1 MLHYLTSLSFSSIL
15 ISEPEL
21 AENPDFDWQMFYGAY
36 VRSYIERD
44 VRELSEI
51 GDAVK
56 FTRFMT
62 VAAAQTGQ
70 LVNLTSMARKD
81 RINCKPY
88 NI

>member
-1 MLHYLTSLSFSSIL
+1 MLNQ
-15 ISEPEL
+15 PKL

>member
-1 MLHYLTSLSFSSIL
+1 
-15 ISEPEL
+15 
-21 AENPDFDWQMFYGAY
+21 MFYGAY

-81 RINCKPY
+81 QINFKPY